1 MDLQE
6 IRKQL
11 DSIDTEFVRLFE
23 KRMKLCAD
31 VAEFKIRTGKA
42 VYDPKREQE
51 KIAAV
56 QEMADGEFMKEA
68 VGELFL
74 QMMTLSRRYQYRLM
88 EQVQSASD
96 FGFQRVEDI
105 EKKNVR
111 IAYQGLEGAYSH
123 AAVIQFFG
131 EQADMFHVRRFEDAA
146 RAVFEGRADYAVL
159 PIENSSAG
167 AVSDNYDLLLKY
179 ENYIVAE
186 VFVPVCHC
194 LLGTQDAE
202 LSDIRTVL
210 AHPQALMQSSQYLN
224 AREDWS
230 QISVENNAV
239 AARTVSEDAD
249 KSQAAVASRMAAEIY
264 GLKVLEEGINHNRE
278 NTTRFLILSKQ
289 PVYRKDADKVSICF
303 ELPHESGTLYNM
315 LNNFAFSHLNM
326 RMIESRPIPGRN
338 WEYRFF
344 VDIEGNLDDPDMIN
358 ALKGIAGEANHM
370 RILGNY

>member
-56 QEMADGEFMKEA
+56 REMADGEFMKEA

>member
-31 VAEFKIRTGKA
+31 VAEFKIKTGKA
-42 VYDPKREQE
+42 VYDPQREQE
-51 KIAAV
+51 KIASV
-56 QEMADGEFMKEA
+56 RGMAEGEFMKEA

-131 EQADMFHVRRFEDAA
+131 EQADMFHVRQFEDAA

-194 LLGTQDAE
+194 LLGTRDAE

-239 AARTVSEDAD
+239 AARTVSEEAD
-249 KSQAAVASRMAAEIY
+249 KSQAAVASRTAAEIY

>member
-56 QEMADGEFMKEA
+56 REMAEGEFMKEA

-105 EKKNVR
+105 ERQNVR

-146 RAVFEGRADYAVL
+146 RAVFEGKADYAVL

-224 AREDWS
+224 ARTEWS

-239 AARTVSEDAD
+239 AARTVSEEAD
-249 KSQAAVASRMAAEIY
+249 KSQAAVASRTAAEIY
-264 GLKVLEEGINHNRE
+264 GLKVLAEGINHNRE

>member
-31 VAEFKIRTGKA
+31 VAEFKIKTGKA
-42 VYDPKREQE
+42 VYDPQREQE
-51 KIAAV
+51 KIASV
-56 QEMADGEFMKEA
+56 RGMAEGEFMKEA

-249 KSQAAVASRMAAEIY
+249 KSQAAVASRTAAEIY

>member
-56 QEMADGEFMKEA
+56 REMADGEFMKEA

-249 KSQAAVASRMAAEIY
+249 KSQAAVASRTAAEIY

>member
-31 VAEFKIRTGKA
+31 VAEFKIKTGKA
-42 VYDPKREQE
+42 VYDPQREQE
-51 KIAAV
+51 KIASV
-56 QEMADGEFMKEA
+56 RGMAEGEFMKEA

-249 KSQAAVASRMAAEIY
+249 KSQAAVANRVAAEIY

-358 ALKGIAGEANHM
+358 ALKGIAGEANHT

>member
-6 IRKQL
+6 IRGQL
-11 DSIDTEFVRLFE
+11 DRIDKEIVGLFE
-23 KRMKLCAD
+23 KRMELCAK
-31 VAEFKIRTGKA
+31 VAEFKVRTGKA
-42 VYDPKREQE
+42 VYDPKREKE
-51 KIAAV
+51 KIASV
-56 QEMADGEFMKEA
+56 EEMVDGGFMKQA

-88 EQVQSASD
+88 QEGQTASD
-96 FGFQRVEDI
+96 FGFQRVEEI
-105 EKKNVR
+105 EKDGVTVV
-111 IAYQGLEGAYSH
+111 YQGLEGAYSH
-123 AAVIQFFG
+123 AAVLQFFG
-131 EQADMFHVRRFEDAA
+131 KGADMFHVRRFEDAA
-146 RAVFEGRADYAVL
+146 KAVFEGRADYAVL

-186 VFVPVCHC
+186 VLVPVRHC
-194 LLGTQDAE
+194 LLGTEDAK
-202 LSDIRTVL
+202 LSDIRTVF
-210 AHPQALMQSSQYLN
+210 AHPQALMQSGEYLN
-224 AREDWS
+224 ARADWKLVS
-230 QISVENNAV
+230 AENNAV
-239 AARTVSEDAD
+239 AAKKVKDDGDRT
-249 KSQAAVASRMAAEIY
+249 QAAVASAAAGEIY
-264 GLKVLEEGINHNRE
+264 GLKVLAEGINHNRE
-278 NTTRFLILSKQ
+278 NTTRFLILSKR
-289 PVYRKDADKVSICF
+289 PVYQKSADRVSICF
-303 ELPHESGTLYNM
+303 ELPHESGSLYNM

>member
-6 IRKQL
+6 IRGQL
-11 DSIDTEFVRLFE
+11 DRIDKEIVGLFE
-23 KRMKLCAD
+23 KRMELCAK
-31 VAEFKIRTGKA
+31 VAEFKVRTGKA
-42 VYDPKREQE
+42 VYDPKREKE
-51 KIAAV
+51 KIASVEAMV
-56 QEMADGEFMKEA
+56 DGGFMKQA

-88 EQVQSASD
+88 QEGQTASD
-96 FGFQRVEDI
+96 FGFQRVEEI
-105 EKKNVR
+105 EKDGVTVV
-111 IAYQGLEGAYSH
+111 YQGLEGAYSH
-123 AAVIQFFG
+123 AAVLQFFG
-131 EQADMFHVRRFEDAA
+131 KGADMFHVRRFEDAA
-146 RAVFEGRADYAVL
+146 KAVFEGRADYAVL

-186 VFVPVCHC
+186 VLVPVRHC
-194 LLGTQDAE
+194 LLGTEDAQ
-202 LSDIRTVL
+202 LSDIRTVF
-210 AHPQALMQSSQYLN
+210 AHPQALMQSGEYLN
-224 AREDWS
+224 ARADWKLVS
-230 QISVENNAV
+230 AENNAV
-239 AARTVSEDAD
+239 AAKKVKDDGDRT
-249 KSQAAVASRMAAEIY
+249 QAAVASAAAGEIY
-264 GLKVLEEGINHNRE
+264 GLKVLAEGINHNRE
-278 NTTRFLILSKQ
+278 NTTRFLILSKR
-289 PVYRKDADKVSICF
+289 PVYQKSADRVSICF
-303 ELPHESGTLYNM
+303 ELPHESGSLYNM

>member
-56 QEMADGEFMKEA
+56 REMADGEFMKEA

-88 EQVQSASD
+88 EQVQSASN

-146 RAVFEGRADYAVL
+146 RAVFEERADYAVL

-249 KSQAAVASRMAAEIY
+249 KSQAAVASRTAAEIY

>member
-31 VAEFKIRTGKA
+31 VAEFKIKTGKA
-42 VYDPKREQE
+42 VYDPQREQE
-51 KIAAV
+51 KIASV
-56 QEMADGEFMKEA
+56 RRMAEGEFMKEA

-131 EQADMFHVRRFEDAA
+131 EQADMFHVRQFEDAA

-239 AARTVSEDAD
+239 AARTVSEEAD
-249 KSQAAVASRMAAEIY
+249 KSQAAVASRTAAEIY

>member
-56 QEMADGEFMKEA
+56 REMADGEFMKEA

-249 KSQAAVASRMAAEIY
+249 KSQAAVASRTAAEIY
-264 GLKVLEEGINHNRE
+264 GLKVLEERINHNRE

>member
-31 VAEFKIRTGKA
+31 VAEFKIKTGKA
-42 VYDPKREQE
+42 VYDPQREQE
-51 KIAAV
+51 KIASV
-56 QEMADGEFMKEA
+56 RGMAEGEFMKEA

-131 EQADMFHVRRFEDAA
+131 EQADMFHVRQFEDAA

-202 LSDIRTVL
+202 LSDIKTVL

-239 AARTVSEDAD
+239 AARTVSEDAN
-249 KSQAAVASRMAAEIY
+249 KSQAAVASRTAAEIY
-264 GLKVLEEGINHNRE
+264 GLKVLEEGINHNRK

>member
-1 MDLQE
+1 M
-6 IRKQL
+6 
-11 DSIDTEFVRLFE
+11 
-23 KRMKLCAD
+23 
-31 VAEFKIRTGKA
+31 
-42 VYDPKREQE
+42 
-51 KIAAV
+51 
-56 QEMADGEFMKEA
+56 
-68 VGELFL
+68 
-74 QMMTLSRRYQYRLM
+74 
-88 EQVQSASD
+88 
-96 FGFQRVEDI
+96 
-105 EKKNVR
+105 
-111 IAYQGLEGAYSH
+111 
-123 AAVIQFFG
+123 
-131 EQADMFHVRRFEDAA
+131 
-146 RAVFEGRADYAVL
+146 L

-194 LLGTQDAE
+194 LLGTRDAE
-202 LSDIRTVL
+202 LSDIRTVF

-224 AREDWS
+224 TREDWR
-230 QISVENNAV
+230 QLSVENNAV
-239 AARTVSEDAD
+239 AARKVSEEAD
-249 KSQAAVASRMAAEIY
+249 KSQAAVASRTAAEIY
-264 GLKVLEEGINHNRE
+264 GLKVLAEGINHNRE
-278 NTTRFLILSKQ
+278 NTTRFLILSKH

>member
-56 QEMADGEFMKEA
+56 REMADGEFMKEA

-105 EKKNVR
+105 ERQKVR

-146 RAVFEGRADYAVL
+146 RAVFEGKADYAVL

-224 AREDWS
+224 ARTEWS
-230 QISVENNAV
+230 QLSIENNAV
-239 AARTVSEDAD
+239 AARTVSEEAD

-264 GLKVLEEGINHNRE
+264 GLKVLAEGINHNRE

>member
-31 VAEFKIRTGKA
+31 VAEFKIKTGKA
-42 VYDPKREQE
+42 VYDPQREQE
-51 KIAAV
+51 KIASV
-56 QEMADGEFMKEA
+56 RGMAEGEFMKEA

-239 AARTVSEDAD
+239 AARTVSEGAD
-249 KSQAAVASRMAAEIY
+249 KSQAAVASRTAAEIY

>member
-31 VAEFKIRTGKA
+31 VAEFKIKTGKA
-42 VYDPKREQE
+42 VYDPQREQE
-51 KIAAV
+51 KIASV
-56 QEMADGEFMKEA
+56 RGMAEGEFMKEA

-131 EQADMFHVRRFEDAA
+131 EQADMFHVRQFEDAA

-186 VFVPVCHC
+186 VFVSVCHC

-202 LSDIRTVL
+202 LSDIKTVL

-239 AARTVSEDAD
+239 AARTVSEDAN
-249 KSQAAVASRMAAEIY
+249 KSQAAVASRTAAEIY

>member
-56 QEMADGEFMKEA
+56 REMADGEFMKEA

-74 QMMTLSRRYQYRLM
+74 QMMALSRRYQYRLM

-249 KSQAAVASRMAAEIY
+249 KSQAAVASRTAAEIY

>member
-31 VAEFKIRTGKA
+31 VAEFKIKTGKA
-42 VYDPKREQE
+42 VYDPQREQE
-51 KIAAV
+51 KIASV
-56 QEMADGEFMKEA
+56 RGMAEGEFMKEA

-249 KSQAAVASRMAAEIY
+249 KSQAD
-264 GLKVLEEGINHNRE
+264 GG
-278 NTTRFLILSKQ
+278 
-289 PVYRKDADKVSICF
+289 
-303 ELPHESGTLYNM
+303 
-315 LNNFAFSHLNM
+315 
-326 RMIESRPIPGRN
+326 
-338 WEYRFF
+338 
-344 VDIEGNLDDPDMIN
+344 
-358 ALKGIAGEANHM
+358 
-370 RILGNY
+370 

>member
-56 QEMADGEFMKEA
+56 REMADGEFMKEA

-88 EQVQSASD
+88 EQVQSAFD

-249 KSQAAVASRMAAEIY
+249 KSQAAVASRTAAEIY

>member
-31 VAEFKIRTGKA
+31 VAEFKIKTGKA
-42 VYDPKREQE
+42 VYDPQREQE
-51 KIAAV
+51 KIASV
-56 QEMADGEFMKEA
+56 RGMAEGEFMKEA

>member
-31 VAEFKIRTGKA
+31 VAEFKIKTGKA
-42 VYDPKREQE
+42 VYDPQREQE
-51 KIAAV
+51 KIASV
-56 QEMADGEFMKEA
+56 RGMAEGEFMKEA

-224 AREDWS
+224 ARENWS

-239 AARTVSEDAD
+239 AARTVSEEAD
-249 KSQAAVASRMAAEIY
+249 KSQAAVASRTAAEIY
-264 GLKVLEEGINHNRE
+264 GLKVLAEGINHNRE

>member
-31 VAEFKIRTGKA
+31 VAEFKIKTGKA
-42 VYDPKREQE
+42 VYDPQREQE
-51 KIAAV
+51 KIASV
-56 QEMADGEFMKEA
+56 RGMAEGEFMKEA

-131 EQADMFHVRRFEDAA
+131 EQADMFHVRQFEDAA

-186 VFVPVCHC
+186 VFVSVCHC

-239 AARTVSEDAD
+239 AARTVSEDAN
-249 KSQAAVASRMAAEIY
+249 KSQAAVASRTAAEIY

>member
-31 VAEFKIRTGKA
+31 VAEFKIKTGKA
-42 VYDPKREQE
+42 VYDPQREQE
-51 KIAAV
+51 KIASV
-56 QEMADGEFMKEA
+56 RGMAEGEFMKEA

-358 ALKGIAGEANHM
+358 ALKGIAGEANHT

>member
-11 DSIDTEFVRLFE
+11 DSIDAEFVRLFE

-56 QEMADGEFMKEA
+56 RSMAEGEFMKEA

-105 EKKNVR
+105 EKKQVR

-146 RAVFEGRADYAVL
+146 KAVFEGRADYAVL

-194 LLGTQDAE
+194 LLGTRDAE

-224 AREDWS
+224 AKEDWR
-230 QISVENNAV
+230 QLSVENNAV
-239 AARTVSEDAD
+239 AARKVSEEAD
-249 KSQAAVASRMAAEIY
+249 KSQAAVASRTAAEIY
-264 GLKVLEEGINHNRE
+264 GLKVLAEGINHNRE
-278 NTTRFLILSKQ
+278 NTTRFLILSKH

>member
-31 VAEFKIRTGKA
+31 VAEFKIKTGKA
-42 VYDPKREQE
+42 VYDPQREQE
-51 KIAAV
+51 KIASV
-56 QEMADGEFMKEA
+56 RGMAEGEFMKEA

-123 AAVIQFFG
+123 VAVIQFFG
-131 EQADMFHVRRFEDAA
+131 EQADMFHVRQFEDAA

-239 AARTVSEDAD
+239 AARTVSEDAN
-249 KSQAAVASRMAAEIY
+249 KSQAAVASRTAAEIY